1 MSRRDAGRELFVGP
15 WRLISGRWMALSGA
29 LTAVAL
35 LGGTTMAVVQAVS
48 KVDQPLVTVAA
59 TGAVDDRTPTPTP
72 APVKPTPRPTAAPRT
87 SADVPPRTT
96 STGRSSSG
104 RLGPWKNLSRRI
116 SSDVKIRATVRG
128 NGVFMFGD
136 SIAVQDGPALE
147 AQVAAQ
153 TSKPIA
159 VHDWSGQPASAAVDA
174 LAEWSRKFGLPDR
187 IVMAVG
193 TNDIFEPA
201 AFATEV
207 EQAMK
212 LAGPQRTV
220 YWVNVHANRFDKSA
234 AVQSADRA
242 NSAVI
247 NQALDKAAER
257 YPNLRVV
264 RWSEFLS
271 ARPGQVR
278 AYLRD
283 GIHTTQPAGQQA
295 RNALIAQALESAE

>member
-15 WRLISGRWMALSGA
+15 WRLITGPWMALSGA

-35 LGGTTMAVVQAVS
+35 LGGTTMAVVNAGS
-48 KVDQPLVTVAA
+48 DADQPLVNVAA
-59 TGAVDDRTPTPTP
+59 AEAPSGDDRTPTPSPSVPRPSRAPSPPP
-72 APVKPTPRPTAAPRT
+72 APEFPVTEPGQ
-87 SADVPPRTT
+87 S
-96 STGRSSSG
+96 GSG
-104 RLGPWKNLSRRI
+104 RLGPWENLSRRI
-116 SSDVKIRATVRG
+116 SSVAKIRAAVRDD
-128 NGVFMFGD
+128 GVFMFGD

-147 AQVAAQ
+147 KLVAAQ
-153 TSKPIA
+153 TGTPVA

-174 LAEWSRKFGLPDR
+174 LAEWSREYGLPDR

-193 TNDIFEPA
+193 SNDIFEPS

-212 LAGPQRTV
+212 IAGPKRTV
-220 YWVNVHANRFDKSA
+220 YWVNVHAGRFDASA

-242 NSAVI
+242 NSVLI
-247 NQALDKAAER
+247 NKSLDRAAAR
-257 YPNLRVV
+257 HRNLHVV

-283 GIHTTQPAGQQA
+283 GIHTTQPAGQKA
-295 RNALIAQALESAE
+295 RNALIAQALKS